1 VEWGRVCSHRGQCRQ
16 NGSGMGAVTGQG
28 GEENFTLCRLYNR
41 SIAYTTTQT
50 NSEVMHLLQ
59 AVLVLHRFV

>member
-1 VEWGRVCSHRGQCRQ
+1 
-16 NGSGMGAVTGQG
+16 MGAATGQG
-28 GEENFTLCRLYNR
+28 GEENFTLCRLYNK